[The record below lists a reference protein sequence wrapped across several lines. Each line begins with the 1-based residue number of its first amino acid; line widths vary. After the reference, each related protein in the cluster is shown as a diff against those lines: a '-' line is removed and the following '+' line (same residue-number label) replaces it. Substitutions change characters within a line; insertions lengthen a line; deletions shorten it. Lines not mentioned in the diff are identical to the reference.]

1 MRDFTQVDVRN
12 THNIRFS
19 RADGDED
26 SKSGL
31 NSDELSKRSLILIWW
46 RYKKAWQNFSQQNAA
61 DIFSEVEAKALS
73 KGSPTVKH

>member
-1 MRDFTQVDVRN
+1 MRNFTQLDVRN

-31 NSDELSKRSLILIWW
+31 NSDELSKRSSNLV
-46 RYKKAWQNFSQQNAA
+46 
-61 DIFSEVEAKALS
+61 EVQEGLAKF
-73 KGSPTVKH
+73 